1 MEIRTTVGAQRGSN
15 FGSYVSLRRCCERSD
30 VGTDGRSIH
39 VAGFSGDTMTD
50 RLLKIGII
58 GSAVAAVCCFT
69 PLLVVLLGAIGLSG
83 VIGNL
88 DYVLLPALVIFLAI
102 TGYALWK
109 RKQTARSLLAAPRA
123 AV

>member
-1 MEIRTTVGAQRGSN
+1 
-15 FGSYVSLRRCCERSD
+15 
-30 VGTDGRSIH
+30 
-39 VAGFSGDTMTD
+39 MTD

-109 RKQTARSLLAAPRA
+109 RKLTASN
-123 AV
+123 